1 MKKSFLLLAIILVS
15 FNFLLSTA
23 IAQQDTLDTFWQQR
37 NQKLK
42 QFWQQRS
49 ELLEKGWQVRSEV
62 IKRNWEEQRK
72 FILNQW
78 IAEKK
83 QMGLLNDIEF
93 GEDNKFNLFKTE
105 LDFENN
111 RLKVT
116 GLACG
121 KTPQDAKDAA
131 VSLAKQKLRQR
142 NFDLPVNDEQNL
154 GEVLKDSSLKI
165 SEQDVEQV
173 INLTSYPTDKEIT
186 PLKDNRFQAKVIA
199 EQPLHG
205 KNSIT
210 EIMTEIAGKL
220 VRNKKIKKLITSD
233 IATNILKSVNK
244 LLGGQSYTGL
254 IIDAIGYGLKPSM
267 APSIITETGEQV
279 YGALVIEKKYAL
291 DHGMAVW
298 AKSLETA
305 KKDSRIGKNPLVVKA
320 VGKIG
325 NFMLVDN
332 LETAAKILL
341 AGNKSDFLKKC
352 KVVIVLE

>member
-1 MKKSFLLLAIILVS
+1 MKRANLIVFINILIVHIPSISF
-15 FNFLLSTA
+15 
-23 IAQQDTLDTFWQQR
+23 AQQHKIDTLWQQR
-37 NQKLK
+37 NQTL
-42 QFWQQRS
+42 QEFWQQQS
-49 ELLEKGWQVRSEV
+49 ELLEKGWRIRSEM
-62 IKRNWEEQRK
+62 IERNWDEQRK
-72 FILNQW
+72 FILNKW
-78 IAEKK
+78 RAEKK

-93 GEDNKFNLFKTE
+93 GEDNKSNLFKTE
-105 LDFENN
+105 LDFNNN

-131 VSLAKQKLRQR
+131 VSLAKEKLRQR
-142 NFDLPVNDEQNL
+142 NFDLPVNDEQKL
-154 GEVLKDSSLKI
+154 GEVLKDSSLNI
-165 SEQDVEQV
+165 SEQDVEKV
-173 INLTSYPTDKEIT
+173 ITSTSYPTDKEIT
-186 PLKDNRFQAKVIA
+186 PLKDGRFQAKVIA

-205 KNSIT
+205 KNTIS

-220 VRNKKIKKLITSD
+220 VRNKKIKKLLTSD
-233 IATNILKSVNK
+233 IAANILKSVNK

-267 APSIITETGEQV
+267 APSIITESGEEV
-279 YGALVIEKKYAL
+279 YGALVIEKKYAV

-298 AKSLETA
+298 TKSLKNA
-305 KKDSRIGKNPLVVKA
+305 KKNSRIGNNPLVVKA
-320 VGKIG
+320 IGKVG
-325 NFMLVDN
+325 NFMLVVN